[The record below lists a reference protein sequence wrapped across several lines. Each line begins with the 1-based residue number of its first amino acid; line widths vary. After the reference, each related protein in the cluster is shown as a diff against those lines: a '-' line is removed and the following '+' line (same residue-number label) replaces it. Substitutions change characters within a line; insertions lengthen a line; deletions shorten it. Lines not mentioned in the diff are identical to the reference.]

1 MAQQDDATTIND
13 LQFAKCSYFCAN
25 QQKEQF
31 PPSKNSYP
39 ATELFPMHAVVT
51 EDHNVFFFGHLH
63 NIPLPVFPAE

>member
-1 MAQQDDATTIND
+1 MMQQLSTISS
-13 LQFAKCSYFCAN
+13 LQNVLPYFCAN